1 VRNKLKSSSVNLEG
15 EDPLKDWHKIIESA
29 LQAGA
34 ILFDGRGHKRFFSN
48 NSINTSTYSKA
59 SNLNKHL
66 NPWWNKDCIDAVNKR
81 KQSFKYFIK
90 NPSRESLLEYRK
102 RSQSTRRELNKKKR
116 NSFKNFVNSLDL
128 YRGSLKFWNAIKLFR
143 NSHVFENPSATLANK
158 QDILDKYISRFAPDG
173 MALPLEQCTRGCYP
187 SYFDFKIDLL
197 ELREIIDSL
206 KHKSSPSLDLINN
219 TILKLIPDA
228 GLKGLSEIFERILKG
243 RIYPESWK
251 KFIVILLQKPTKE
264 DFRSIS
270 LASYLLKVL
279 ERLVK
284 RRLERF
290 IELDYLIPDSQ
301 WGFRKGRSCEKCL
314 AILNLDIYNSSIKGE
329 LLGAIFLDIKSA
341 YDNVSPTILFKM
353 INSLKIPWGY
363 KRFLRELLGDR
374 SIEIYESG
382 IFQGTRNIYR
392 GLPQGSVL
400 SPLLFNLYVKDILL
414 KVPHNCKVIQFAD
427 DIVIYCQSRS
437 SDTIFASLAG
447 AFNNINSWLLSLNL
461 ELSVPKTQFIVFNR
475 LRKRT
480 LPDRLISK
488 ITLLVDLIRLSICI
502 EY

>member
-1 VRNKLKSSSVNLEG
+1 VRNKLKSSSVNLEC
-15 EDPLKDWHKIIESA
+15 EDPLKDWYNKIIESA
-29 LQAGA
+29 LQADA
-34 ILFDGRGHKRFFSN
+34 ILLDDRGFKRFFSN
-48 NSINTSTYSKA
+48 NSINTSTYSNA
-59 SNLNKHL
+59 TNLNKHNR
-66 NPWWNKDCIDAVNKR
+66 NPWWDKECIDFVNKR
-81 KQSFKYFIK
+81 KQSFKHFIK

-102 RSQSTRRELNKKKR
+102 SSQSTRRELNKKKR
-116 NSFKNFVNSLDL
+116 NSFKNLVNSLDL
-128 YRGSLKFWNAIKLFR
+128 YRGPSKFCNTIKSFR
-143 NSHVFENPSATLANK
+143 NSHVFENPSATLAKK

-173 MALPLEQCTRGCYP
+173 MVLPLEECNRSCYP

-206 KHKSSPSLDLINN
+206 KHKSSPGLDLINN
-219 TILKLIPDA
+219 TILKLIPDTD
-228 GLKGLSEIFERILKG
+228 LECLLEIFERILKG

-264 DFRSIS
+264 DFRPIS
-270 LASYLLKVL
+270 LAPCLLKVL

-284 RRLERF
+284 KKLEKF

-301 WGFRKGRSCEKCL
+301 WGFRKGRSCEDCL
-314 AILNLDIYNSSIKGE
+314 AILNLNIYNSFIKGE

-341 YDNVSPTILFKM
+341 YDNVSPTILFKFIEIW

-363 KRFLRELLGDR
+363 KRFLRELLSDR

-382 IFQGTRNIYR
+382 IFQGTRVIYK

-427 DIVIYCQSRS
+427 DIVIY
-437 SDTIFASLAG
+437 
-447 AFNNINSWLLSLNL
+447 
-461 ELSVPKTQFIVFNR
+461 
-475 LRKRT
+475 
-480 LPDRLISK
+480 
-488 ITLLVDLIRLSICI
+488 
-502 EY
+502 